1 LEPVVQ
7 VAIVSVFATIVT
19 TLGVIGVA
27 IINNKGKKEAPPDA
41 DLDLNDILSRLV
53 SMASE
58 IQRKEASIQKLRGQL
73 NEFKQR
79 IHFLEQFIEEQ
90 RKGHEH
96 DRNDWG
102 ARNSVYG
109 DPEQESAPE

>member
-27 IINNKGKKEAPPDA
+27 IINNKSKKDTPPDV
-41 DLDLNDILSRLV
+41 DLDLNDILGRLV

-58 IQRKEASIQKLRGQL
+58 IQRKEASIQKLRSQQ

-79 IHFLEQFIEEQ
+79 IHFLELFIEEQ
-90 RKGHEH
+90 KKGHQN
-96 DRNDWG
+96 DRDDWS
-102 ARNSVYG
+102 ARISDHG
-109 DPEQESAPE
+109 DHEQEPSPE